1 MGILDISNRKLAL
14 CYTHIAY
21 RNTALEDYHSQNV
34 IMDDDFYNI
43 IYEIVSKQIKR
54 IKRNQKILV
63 QINSLEECNTLLQQ
77 MYYPRAKEFQEFAL
91 EVFRTIQFKNG
102 SQWDPAEVLESKKPK
117 DAAEYILSGHFKE
130 CCELHRKLDN
140 ATMKYINRDIHN
152 RMYTLITMKY
162 FGENFEQ

>member
-63 QINSLEECNTLLQQ
+63 QINRFGRMQH
-77 MYYPRAKEFQEFAL
+77 
-91 EVFRTIQFKNG
+91 
-102 SQWDPAEVLESKKPK
+102 PAATNVLSKSKRV
-117 DAAEYILSGHFKE
+117 SGI
-130 CCELHRKLDN
+130 C
-140 ATMKYINRDIHN
+140 
-152 RMYTLITMKY
+152 
-162 FGENFEQ
+162 FGGI